1 MLINQTMESTTS
13 HIKPSVSTPT
23 NTHRPSQTPTSNV
36 QNVKTSSASIS
47 QQNVVSEPASDA
59 EIQQAVDKI
68 QSFTDNTAKNLKF
81 SVDEDTG
88 KTVVKVQDSQT
99 LEIIRQFPTEEAIS
113 IARTLDK
120 MQGLLFS
127 DKA

>member
-1 MLINQTMESTTS
+1 MSINQIMESTTNFT
-13 HIKPSVSTPT
+13 KPLASTPT
-23 NTHRPSQTPTSNV
+23 NTHRPSQTATSNV
-36 QNVKTSSASIS
+36 QNVKTLSTSVS
-47 QQNVVSEPASDA
+47 QQNIKSTSDE

-68 QSFTDNTAKNLKF
+68 QNFTDKTTKSLKF

-88 KTVVKVQDSQT
+88 KTVVKVLDSQT
-99 LEIIRQFPTEEAIS
+99 MEIIRQFPSEEAIS